1 MIINELIKLMEDI
14 NIKEI
19 PKNEDPKKVV
29 NILEK
34 SLILMKNKKVKE
46 LKYQLL
52 DKCFKDY
59 Q

>member
-1 MIINELIKLMEDI
+1 MEDI

>member
-19 PKNEDPKKVV
+19 PKSEDPKKVV

-34 SLILMKNKKVKE
+34 SLISMKNKKVKE

-52 DKCFKDY
+52 NKSFKDY